1 MPPYRRVAIVLLWK
15 YCHSHS
21 FSRVNFQA
29 CALILPLC
37 LWDTLSLPLCKKPF
51 KTWSRLRP
59 DRWKAE
65 DFEFHFA
72 YNARY
77 ESRYQRGCSKSYF
90 SQLKFLR
97 LILKRW
103 RARNRIKISIS
114 WSNPI
119 TLLFTPKENLYNSQI
134 LVKFM
139 NKKLIY
145 YGYR

>member
-1 MPPYRRVAIVLLWK
+1 MPPYHRYSVTMEIL
-15 YCHSHS
+15 S
-21 FSRVNFQA
+21 FPFLFARKFSSMRTHFA
-29 CALILPLC
+29 PC
-37 LWDTLSLPLCKKPF
+37 LWDTLSLPLRKKPF

-134 LVKFM
+134 VVKFM